1 MAQGLVADPV
11 GLATEASNFERIA
24 GEIKGVI
31 ARVEGTA
38 SELIADLRSEGAGA
52 AAQQALDQYNQAALK
67 LNSELDEVTQNL
79 QQANVGYVTTDED
92 QAAGIAQ
99 AMNMQGA

>member
-1 MAQGLVADPV
+1 MATQGLVADPA
-11 GLATEASNFERIA
+11 GLAAEAATFERIA

-38 SELIADLRSEGAGA
+38 AELISDLRGGAGT
-52 AAQQALDQYNQAALK
+52 AAQTALTHYNEAALK
-67 LNSELDEVTQNL
+67 INQELDDVTQNL
-79 QQANVGYVTTDED
+79 QQANVGYVTSDED